1 MYLGKHT
8 CFLGKQWPSPTKT
21 GVYPI
26 KKKELRTLVQRTAF
40 EPEIKCN
47 WSLKKNTE
55 VVVVGEGADEA
66 KVAEAKERGLII
78 EDFPTWIGMGLV
90 PDATTVGAWLRG
102 LHELGFCFNELS
114 NEADG
119 SSEVITLPVVPL
131 DETQHLGPGHLELL
145 RGNNPGGGKL
155 SVASD
160 ALIAAHNA
168 IAGWVKA
175 HRLDRLTS
183 DSPRPAD
190 NFGLQALASGTADDP
205 PRYWVNRFGGLRN
218 VVVQSEGRVLP
229 AATVEAKTQEL
240 GEPYMDVSMN
250 LLDSRSLDAV
260 RICKII
266 GALEKGAAE
275 VSFTV
280 IDVVHT

>member
-1 MYLGKHT
+1 MYLGKNT
-8 CFLGKQWPSPTKT
+8 SFLGTQWPCPLKT

-26 KKKELRTLVQRTAF
+26 KKKDVRTLVQRTAF
-40 EPEIKCN
+40 EPEIKCH

-66 KVAEAKERGLII
+66 QVAEAKERGLIV
-78 EDFPTWIGMGLV
+78 EDFPTWLGMGLV
-90 PDATTVGAWLRG
+90 PGAKTVGDWLRG

-119 SSEVITLPVVPL
+119 SIEVITLPVVPL
-131 DETQHLGPGHLELL
+131 EVTQHLGPGHLELL
-145 RGNNPGGGKL
+145 RGHTPHGGKL
-155 SVASD
+155 SPASD

-168 IAGWVKA
+168 IAGWVKE

-183 DSPRPAD
+183 ANPLPPD
-190 NFGLQALASGTADDP
+190 NFGLQSLASGTADDP
-205 PRYWVNRFGGLRN
+205 PKYWVNRFGGLRN

-229 AATVEAKTQEL
+229 DRTVEAKTQEL
-240 GEPYMDVSMN
+240 GEPYHDVSMN
-250 LLDSRSLDAV
+250 LLDSRSLESV

-266 GALEKGAAE
+266 GALEKGGAE

-280 IDVVHT
+280 LDVVHT